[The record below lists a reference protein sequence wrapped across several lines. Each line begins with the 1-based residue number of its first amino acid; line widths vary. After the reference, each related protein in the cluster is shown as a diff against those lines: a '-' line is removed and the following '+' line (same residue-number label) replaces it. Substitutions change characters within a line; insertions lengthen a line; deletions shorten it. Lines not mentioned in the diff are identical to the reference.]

1 MQSDYQRIHQSQ
13 PRVFNYSLDWRFL
26 LPVSKVDK
34 IFVFLE
40 HDSDFS
46 QTLEQIGIPAS
57 NQLSF
62 LDVEQ
67 KEKKDSA
74 SFVLPFGLPVRWV
87 GKEQTDQIEFFR
99 SMRKLIGENG
109 NLLVGFNNSLND
121 RSSPQTKYHF
131 STPGRVISQL
141 QKAGFKTIK
150 VFGVVSNLSI
160 PEYIFDLN
168 AQSMYFALQH
178 RFKRK
183 SALLNLLQL
192 LSHTIGLTGI
202 SYFLP
207 CYFVLA
213 TV

>member
-1 MQSDYQRIHQSQ
+1 MQADQQRINQSQ

-26 LPVSKVDK
+26 LPLSNADK

-40 HDSDFS
+40 DDSDFS
-46 QTLEQIGIPAS
+46 QTLEQIGIPVS

-62 LDVEQ
+62 LNIGQ

-87 GKEQTDQIEFFR
+87 GREQADQMEFFR
-99 SMRKLIGENG
+99 SMRKLMGDSG
-109 NLLVGFNNSLND
+109 NLLVGFNNSWNY
-121 RSSPQTKYHF
+121 RSKTETKYHL
-131 STPGRVISQL
+131 SKPRRVVSQL

-150 VFGVVSNLSI
+150 VFGVISNLSI

-168 AQSMYFALQH
+168 AQPVYFALQH

-183 SALLNLLQL
+183 PVLINLLQL
-192 LSHTIGLTGI
+192 LSSTIGLTGI
-202 SYFLP
+202 SDFLP
-207 CYFVLA
+207 CYFVVA

>member
-1 MQSDYQRIHQSQ
+1 MQSDQQHLRQSQ

-26 LPVSKVDK
+26 LPLSTADK

-40 HDSDFS
+40 DDSDFS
-46 QTLEQIGIPAS
+46 QTLEQVGISVS

-62 LDVEQ
+62 LNIEQ

-87 GKEQTDQIEFFR
+87 GREPTDQIEFFR
-99 SMRKLIGENG
+99 SMRKLMDDNG
-109 NLLVGFNNSLND
+109 NLLVGFENSWNY
-121 RSSPQTKYHF
+121 RPSTQTKYHP
-131 STPGRVISQL
+131 STPRGAVSQL
-141 QKAGFKTIK
+141 QKAGFKTFK
-150 VFGVVSNLSI
+150 VFGVISNLSI

-168 AQSMYFALQH
+168 AQPMYFALQH

-183 SALLNLLQL
+183 PVLLNLLQL
-192 LSHTIGLTGI
+192 LSSTIGLTGI
-202 SYFLP
+202 SDFLP
-207 CYFVLA
+207 CYFVVA

>member
-1 MQSDYQRIHQSQ
+1 MQADQKRVTQSQ

-26 LPVSKVDK
+26 LPLSNADK

-40 HDSDFS
+40 DDSDFR
-46 QTLEQIGIPAS
+46 QTLEQVGIPVS

-62 LDVEQ
+62 LNIEQ

-87 GKEQTDQIEFFR
+87 GREQADQIEFFR
-99 SMRKLIGENG
+99 TMRKLMDETG
-109 NLLVGFNNSLND
+109 NLLVGFNNSWNY
-121 RSSPQTKYHF
+121 RSSPPAKFHS
-131 STPGRVISQL
+131 STPRRVTSQL

-150 VFGVVSNLSI
+150 IFGVISNLNI
-160 PEYIFDLN
+160 PEYIFELN
-168 AQSMYFALQH
+168 AQPVLFALQH

-183 SALLNLLQL
+183 PVMLNLLQL
-192 LSHTIGLTGI
+192 ISYTIGLT
-202 SYFLP
+202 SFSDFLP
-207 CYFVLA
+207 CYFVVA

>member
-1 MQSDYQRIHQSQ
+1 MQADQKRVTQSQ

-26 LPVSKVDK
+26 LPLSNADK

-40 HDSDFS
+40 DDSDFR
-46 QTLEQIGIPAS
+46 QTLEQVGIPVS

-62 LDVEQ
+62 LNIEQ

-87 GKEQTDQIEFFR
+87 GREQVDQIEFFR
-99 SMRKLIGENG
+99 IVRKLMDETG
-109 NLLVGFNNSLND
+109 NLLVGFNNSWNY
-121 RSSPQTKYHF
+121 RSSPPAKFHS
-131 STPGRVISQL
+131 STPRRVTSQL

-150 VFGVVSNLSI
+150 IFGVISNLNI
-160 PEYIFDLN
+160 PEYIFELN
-168 AQSMYFALQH
+168 AQPVLFALQH

-183 SALLNLLQL
+183 PVMLNLLQL
-192 LSHTIGLTGI
+192 ISYTIGLT
-202 SYFLP
+202 SFSDFLP
-207 CYFVLA
+207 CYFVVA